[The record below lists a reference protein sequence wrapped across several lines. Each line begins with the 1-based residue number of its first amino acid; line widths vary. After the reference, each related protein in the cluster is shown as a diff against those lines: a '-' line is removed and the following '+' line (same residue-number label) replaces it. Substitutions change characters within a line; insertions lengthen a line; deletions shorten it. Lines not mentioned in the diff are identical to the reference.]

1 MSEECRVLTKEQ
13 YDEMFRRINEL
24 EQNLAGAEQ
33 SVQEGLEINEELK
46 AENKELVKKCNLLN
60 KKLKYAKNFIALVQR
75 SNGNCR
81 PEECEVTLRVL
92 KEKK

>member
-1 MSEECRVLTKEQ
+1 MTDEDWMDDEAYYLEECAK
-13 YDEMFRRINEL
+13 
-24 EQNLAGAEQ
+24 
-33 SVQEGLEINEELK
+33 LK
-46 AENKELVKKCNLLN
+46 AKNKELVKKCNLLK
-60 KKLKYAKNFIALVQR
+60 KKLKYAKNFIAVVQR